1 MHLQKLR
8 ELRVCR
14 TCKEEK
20 SLSEYGVRRASKDGL
35 MTQCK
40 ECNKKAQRVQY
51 SSNKKYYLDRNREL
65 RASNRERYKKTKE
78 GKPCTRCGGLFPQ
91 VCMDYDHIDHK
102 SKRLCV
108 AQMMGYSWNVIQKEI
123 DKCELVCANCHRIKT
138 YETST
143 RQKQHRITTSHK
155 RPKRKCPDRR
165 NS

>member
-1 MHLQKLR
+1 MHVQKSR
-8 ELRVCR
+8 ELRACR

-40 ECNKKAQRVQY
+40 ECNRKAQKVQY

-65 RASNRERYKKTKE
+65 RASNREKYRKTKE
-78 GKPCTRCGGLFPQ
+78 GKPCARCGGLFPQ
-91 VCMDYDHIDHK
+91 VCMDYDHIDPK

-108 AQMMGYSWNVIQKEI
+108 AQMMGYSWNAIQKEI

-138 YETST
+138 DRKST
-143 RQKQHRITTSHK
+143 RLNSSHVSISYAVFCLK
-155 RPKRKCPDRR
+155 
-165 NS
+165 